1 MCIAQYSANTE
12 TVDNEANYYSIFF
25 MILNHVNIKVI

>member
-1 MCIAQYSANTE
+1 MFIAQYSANTE

-25 MILNHVNIKVI
+25 MILNRISKVI